1 MKSFIT
7 FLLETDLNPYQK
19 NWVRSL
25 YTGRESIPSRIVHD
39 SDYHPVGVGGHNL
52 FNLHAGN
59 RGPINLP
66 DYGGEYGNRRDNYL
80 KARKH
85 ELSKHVFDPSN
96 PDIPGS
102 VHNGP
107 EHPNTVRIIPFEVQ
121 KMEPHPDLIRH
132 LGDHGYDIHDFENG
146 LAIKRGGK
154 NKERIGKILAKTKP
168 RPTDAEAWI
177 RWSMGSKHFE
187 RSRELHS
194 LAQTHE
200 IMISKDPFHIAEQST
215 GKRTWSSCLTLPNR
229 DGDHGGC
236 NHRHLVGDILGGT
249 HAAYL
254 IPKGSYERHKPLKA
268 IARMTLRQYNSGDH
282 SVLRPAGIVYG
293 YHPHHPV
300 SRAFASSLSSFTE
313 KHFPFDKDKE
323 RYHVEWDTPN
333 GDHGIYTD
341 SFTSTHIDNPDH
353 IMGDEQERFD
363 RLLRGETGNDPFIEP
378 KSSSSKSPKFSS
390 SKSPTQKL
398 KGGLE

>member
-7 FLLETDLNPYQK
+7 FLLETDLNWFQQ
-19 NWVRSL
+19 NLVRKS
-25 YTGRESIPSRIVHD
+25 YSGREWISPRTVHD
-39 SDYHPVGVGGHNL
+39 PDYHPVGVGTH
-52 FNLHAGN
+52 HTKSSPQPT

-66 DYGGEYGNRRDNYL
+66 DYGGDFGKHIDDYS
-80 KARKH
+80 KAKKH

-102 VHNGP
+102 VHHGFL
-107 EHPNTVRIIPFEVQ
+107 HSNTVRIIPFEVQ

-154 NKERIGKILAKTKP
+154 NKERIGKILEKTKP
-168 RPTDAEAWI
+168 RPTDADAWT

-215 GKRTWSSCLTLPNR
+215 GKKTWGSCIRLPDNP
-229 DGDHGGC
+229 DDSGGC
-236 NHRHLVGDILGGT
+236 NYRHLIGDILGGT

-254 IPKGSYERHKPLKA
+254 IPKGSYNPHKPLKA
-268 IARMTLRQYNSGDH
+268 ISRMTLRQYNSGDH

-333 GDHGIYTD
+333 GDHRIYTD